1 MTCCDYGTCTQGR
14 DCPVRKQRMKETND
28 AYVNRK
34 PDAHD
39 PDPYIE
45 TLGTVKGLGA
55 LLVVT
60 FGIVMVAKFL
70 WWK

>member
-14 DCPVRKQRMKETND
+14 DCPVRKAHREATNK
-28 AYVNRK
+28 AYAERGMVR
-34 PDAHD
+34 D
-39 PDPYIE
+39 PDPYTE

-55 LLVVT
+55 LLVVA